1 MRSKCPRGY
10 GHLSSTRARLG
21 NRERLITPPP
31 AIEREQLSRALPPRR
46 PLGVAIATADVRTSN
61 GAEMSQELKNR
72 TKKFALDAIGLC
84 AGLPHL
90 PETRHAINQLI
101 RSSSSVAANY
111 RYACRGKS
119 KADFIAKLGIV
130 EEEADESGFWLEM
143 LRDVCE
149 LLSANSE
156 PRPHH
161 PLSRSRTEIRHS
173 KLDLRTSQE
182 LARLLD
188 ETDQLVAITVAS
200 RKTARASNV

>member
-1 MRSKCPRGY
+1 
-10 GHLSSTRARLG
+10 
-21 NRERLITPPP
+21 
-31 AIEREQLSRALPPRR
+31 
-46 PLGVAIATADVRTSN
+46 
-61 GAEMSQELKNR
+61 MSQELKNR
-72 TKKFALDAIGLC
+72 TKKFALDVIGLC

-90 PETRHAINQLI
+90 PETRHAIDQLI

-111 RYACRGKS
+111 RSACRGKS

-143 LRDVCE
+143 LRDICE
-149 LLSANSE
+149 LPGANSE
-156 PRPHH
+156 PRTHH
-161 PLSRSRTEIRHS
+161 PLNRSRTEIRHS

-200 RKTARASNV
+200 RKTARASDC

>member
-1 MRSKCPRGY
+1 
-10 GHLSSTRARLG
+10 
-21 NRERLITPPP
+21 
-31 AIEREQLSRALPPRR
+31 
-46 PLGVAIATADVRTSN
+46 
-61 GAEMSQELKNR
+61 MSQELKNR
-72 TKKFALDAIGLC
+72 TKKFALDVIGLC
-84 AGLPHL
+84 ARLPHL
-90 PETRHAINQLI
+90 PETRHAIDQLI

-111 RYACRGKS
+111 RSACRGKS

-156 PRPHH
+156 PRTHH
-161 PLSRSRTEIRHS
+161 PLNRSRSEIRHS

-200 RKTARASNV
+200 RKTARASDC

>member
-1 MRSKCPRGY
+1 MILRDVSFLIFSPCASLPLRFALRPSLPAQLPVMPGTSPSCSRSRRGRV
-10 GHLSSTRARLG
+10 S
-21 NRERLITPPP
+21 
-31 AIEREQLSRALPPRR
+31 
-46 PLGVAIATADVRTSN
+46 GVAIATADVRTSN

-84 AGLPHL
+84 AALPHL

-111 RYACRGKS
+111 RSACRGKS

-130 EEEADESGFWLEM
+130 EEEAGESGFWLEM

-156 PRPHH
+156 PRTH
-161 PLSRSRTEIRHS
+161 IHS
-173 KLDLRTSQE
+173 
-182 LARLLD
+182 
-188 ETDQLVAITVAS
+188 VAHG
-200 RKTARASNV
+200 RKFGIQN